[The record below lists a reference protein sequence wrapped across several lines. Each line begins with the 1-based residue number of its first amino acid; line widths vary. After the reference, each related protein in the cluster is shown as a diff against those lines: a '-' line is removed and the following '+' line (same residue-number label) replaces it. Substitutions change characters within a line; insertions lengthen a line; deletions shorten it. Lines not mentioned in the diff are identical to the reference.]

1 MISTGAPA
9 RQTVFAPRLQA
20 LLDEHRGK
28 DLFRLDDDTVG
39 VASPDLM
46 NRILAARYATE
57 FERPTFKPLHGRSI
71 QRADATKWMQSIGRD
86 VRTALK
92 KPLPDDADLSG
103 EWPQTGHDYLRD
115 LLLRNDPHRLRV
127 LMSRVLELTPK
138 LTWTVIAVGAL
149 RRFRLRDDASV
160 VAGMPAATTNYH
172 DRRYAMGLYR
182 RTVAPVCFT
191 ISTLVANALWLGSP
205 FDDSMSNTNILY
217 EAMRLLPPSWN
228 ILRNASPEYPAI
240 DPRIGPNDD
249 ILILPLLSQR
259 DPALWEAPDAFR
271 PERWNHLDPD
281 DHPGY
286 LPFGHRSER
295 CWGRHM
301 VMPLAE
307 MLLDILRNEGM
318 AVSREQASVTVPLAG
333 LLGVSQVRVARV
345 APRRAVEANTGLPPA
360 SVGRRDAMP
369 V

>member
-1 MISTGAPA
+1 MHPA
-9 RQTVFAPRLQA
+9 AQARTTVFAPRLHD
-20 LLDEHRGK
+20 LLRDHRGK
-28 DLFRLDDDTVG
+28 DLFRIDDDTVG
-39 VASPDLM
+39 VACPDLIH
-46 NRILAARYATE
+46 RILAARYATE

-71 QRADATKWMQSIGRD
+71 QRADATKWMQSVGRD
-86 VRTALK
+86 VRAALK
-92 KPLPDDADLSG
+92 KPLPESTDLSG
-103 EWPQTGHDYLRD
+103 EWPGIGHNYLRD

-138 LTWTVIAVGAL
+138 LTWAVIAVGAL
-149 RRFRLRDDASV
+149 RGFDLREDASV
-160 VAGMPAATTNYH
+160 VAGLPAGATSYN

-205 FDDSMSNTNILY
+205 FDDNVPNSHILY

-228 ILRNASPEYPAI
+228 ILRNASPEYPDI
-240 DPRIGPNDD
+240 DARIGPKDD

-259 DPALWEAPDAFR
+259 DPALWDAPDQYR
-271 PERWNHLDPD
+271 PERWNDIDPD
-281 DHPGY
+281 EHPAY

-307 MLLDILRNEGM
+307 MLLDILRDEGM
-318 AVSREQASVTVPLAG
+318 AVSPAQTSVDVPLAG
-333 LLGVSQVRVARV
+333 LLGVSQVKVTRQ
-345 APRRAVEANTGLPPA
+345 
-360 SVGRRDAMP
+360 
-369 V
+369 

>member
-1 MISTGAPA
+1 MISTGGQA

-39 VASPDLM
+39 VASPELM
-46 NRILAARYATE
+46 HRILSARYATE
-57 FERPTFKPLHGRSI
+57 TERPTFKPLHGRSI
-71 QRADATKWMQSIGRD
+71 QRSDAIQWMQAIGRD

-92 KPLPDDADLSG
+92 KPIPEDTDLSG
-103 EWPQTGHDYLRD
+103 EWPQTGHNYLRD
-115 LLLRNDPHRLRV
+115 LLLRNDPQRLRA

-138 LTWTVIAVGAL
+138 LTWAVIAVGAL
-149 RRFRLRDDASV
+149 RPFHLGEDASV
-160 VAGMPAATTNYH
+160 VAGMPANTRGYH

-205 FDDSMSNTNILY
+205 FDECTPNSHILY

-240 DPRIGPNDD
+240 DSRIGPEDD
-249 ILILPLLSQR
+249 VLILPLLSQR
-259 DPALWEAPDAFR
+259 DPAIWDAPDTFR
-271 PERWNHLDPD
+271 PERWNDIDPD
-281 DHPGY
+281 DHPAY

-301 VMPLAE
+301 VMPLAD
-307 MLLDILRNEGM
+307 MLLDVLRREGM
-318 AVSREQASVTVPLAG
+318 AVSPYQTAVDVPLAG
-333 LLGVSQVRVARV
+333 LLGVSQIQVST
-345 APRRAVEANTGLPPA
+345 RRAH
-360 SVGRRDAMP
+360 
-369 V
+369 